1 MLGHFDPHTT
11 SARVPIPFT
20 QRLSYKQTY
29 LTVLVAFVLGLTLS
43 LIQVALDYASED
55 AIIDREIQSLLKV
68 SHNPAARI
76 AYNIDAELAQEL
88 LAGLLQSPAV
98 LRATLT
104 DNTGIELGRAGRAR
118 QNSPYREINDFL
130 FGATRQFSDSLTLAG
145 APDEPLGTLWVE
157 IDTYSFG
164 ISFLQRSLLTLVTG
178 FVRSLLLSVILL
190 VLFYYTLTRPLV
202 SLSRAFNQRQQGDSI
217 EPLPYPKGHK
227 HDEIGALVTSAN
239 AQFNKINQATSQR
252 RSAEQQ
258 LNQHLAELE
267 HSVNRRTL
275 ELQKTNE
282 QLKQSN
288 QELEEARSHALHTAR
303 QRAAFLASMS
313 HEIRTPLSGLLGML
327 NLLDDQ
333 SLSSNQREQLGL
345 ARKSGQL
352 LLELLNDALDLSKFE
367 AGQLSVERIPFDL
380 ALLVEDCTCLL
391 ARNAQPG
398 VEVSCLISPNLP
410 ATLLGD
416 PTRIRQILNNLLSN
430 ALKFTPK
437 GRIEV
442 QLDWQQGEVQLAVC
456 DSGIGMS
463 ESTLERVFEPFVQAS
478 PGIARQFGGSG
489 LGLTLTRKL
498 CQAMHG
504 ELSVSSQPNQG
515 SRFVARLPLDSR
527 RPAAA
532 LPALFG
538 RVALYA
544 LASGL
549 QAQLELWLPAL
560 GLTPYRIAEGQPM
573 PEGCALIVADKALPL
588 QALRAIQDTPLLLIS
603 RYEAFIASEQLNDLA
618 PCRQISQ
625 PLTRHALFDALQ
637 RSLQPRPLSAHAPT
651 SQPLTQHPG
660 HVLLVEDN
668 PVNQLV
674 AKGLLGKLGCTV
686 STVDHGQAALDW
698 LVNQR
703 PDLILMDCN
712 MPVMDGY
719 ETTQRIRQNPK
730 WSDLPIIAL
739 TANALQD
746 ERERCLALGMNDYLA
761 KPFQREELQAALARW
776 LPKQA

>member
-1 MLGHFDPHTT
+1 M
-11 SARVPIPFT
+11 PIPFT
-20 QRLSYKQTY
+20 QRLSYKQTC

-43 LIQVALDYASED
+43 LTQVAMDYASED
-55 AIIDREIQSLLKV
+55 AIIDREVQSLLKV

-104 DNTGIELGRAGRAR
+104 DNTGVELGRAGRAL

-130 FGATRQFSDSLTLAG
+130 FGATRQFSDPLTLAG
-145 APDEPLGTLWVE
+145 PPDEPLGTLWVE
-157 IDTYSFG
+157 IDTYTFG
-164 ISFLQRSLLTLVTG
+164 ISFLQRSLLTLITG
-178 FVRSLLLSVILL
+178 FVRSLLLSAILL
-190 VLFYYTLTRPLV
+190 VLFYYTLTRPLA
-202 SLSRAFNQRQQGDSI
+202 SLSRALNQRQQWDSA
-217 EPLPYPKGHK
+217 EPLPYPTGHK
-227 HDEIGALVTSAN
+227 HDEIGALVSSAN
-239 AQFNKINQATSQR
+239 AQLVKISHAISQR

-267 HSVNRRTL
+267 QSVSRRTL
-275 ELQKTNE
+275 ELQRANE
-282 QLKQSN
+282 QLKHSN
-288 QELEEARSHALHTAR
+288 QELEEARSQALHTAR
-303 QRAAFLASMS
+303 QRATFLASMS

-327 NLLDDQ
+327 NLLEDR
-333 SLSSNQREQLGL
+333 SLNSNQLEQLGL

-352 LLELLNDALDLSKFE
+352 LLDLLNDALDLSKFE
-367 AGQLSVERIPFDL
+367 AGQLTLERIPFDL

-398 VEVSCLISPNLP
+398 VEVSCLISPDLP

-463 ESTLERVFEPFVQAS
+463 QSTLQRVFEPFVQAS

-498 CQAMHG
+498 CQAMQG
-504 ELSVSSQPNQG
+504 ELSVSSEPNQG

-544 LASGL
+544 LSPGL
-549 QAQLELWLPAL
+549 QAQLQLWLPAL
-560 GLTPYRIAEGQPM
+560 GLTPYLIEQGQRL
-573 PEGCALIVADKALPL
+573 PEGCALSICDRAAHLDT
-588 QALRAIQDTPLLLIS
+588 LRASEDTPLLLVS
-603 RYEAFIASEQLNDLA
+603 RYESFISSERLSDLA

-637 RSLQPRPLSAHAPT
+637 RSLQPRPLAAHAAPAEAL
-651 SQPLTQHPG
+651 PQHSG

-674 AKGLLGKLGCTV
+674 AKGLLSKLGCTV
-686 STVDHGQAALDW
+686 SSVDHGQAALDW
-698 LVNQR
+698 LATQR

-719 ETTQRIRQNPK
+719 ETTLRIRENPN
-730 WSDLPIIAL
+730 WADLPIIAL

-746 ERERCLALGMNDYLA
+746 ERAHCLALGMNDYLA

-776 LPKQA
+776 LPRAK